1 MDFEYRSFPNQ
12 VYFGDGKISIL
23 DEIVKNFKKVL
34 LIAEDRLKPQVEP
47 LKAARPAGS
56 VVHISNVIQHVP
68 ETLVKEAQETLE
80 KENPGVLVSIGGGSS
95 VGLAKALARETHLP
109 IVAVPTTFAGSEQ
122 TNIWGITTEGGKTTG
137 RSDWVLPRVVIY
149 DPSLTLTMPK
159 PLAVT
164 SAMNAMAHLME
175 AIYSPTGNPITRHHS
190 LLGIEKLKKGLQEI
204 ARNEALTHEANEN
217 ILFGAYLAGKS
228 LCEVSMSL
236 HHKVAHVL
244 GGIFGLDHARVHT
257 VLQSYV
263 LSYQWPHLTSS
274 IQKDFQQVLGEDPAH
289 ALKDLAARAGGP
301 TTLES
306 IGFKRHSIDE
316 AVDAVMAKPY
326 DNPAPIT
333 KEGITGLLTHAL
345 EGTLM
350 ES

>member
-23 DEIVKNFKKVL
+23 DEIVKDFKKVL
-34 LIAEDRLKPQVEP
+34 LIAEDRLRPQVEP

-56 VVHISNVIQHVP
+56 VVHISKVIQHVP
-68 ETLVKEAQETLE
+68 ETLVKETREILE
-80 KENPGVLVSIGGGSS
+80 KENPDVLVSIGGGSS
-95 VGLAKALARETHLP
+95 LGLAKALALETHLP

-122 TNIWGITTEGGKTTG
+122 TNIWGITTAEGKTTG

-149 DPSLTLTMPK
+149 DPDLTLTMPK

-164 SAMNAMAHLME
+164 SAMNAMAHLVE
-175 AIYSPTGNPITRHHS
+175 AIYSPTGNPITRHHA

-204 ARNEALTHEANEN
+204 AGNDGLTREANKN

-244 GGIFGLDHARVHT
+244 GGTFGLDHAQVHT

-263 LSYQWPHLTSS
+263 LSYQWPYLTSS
-274 IQKDFQQVLGEDPAH
+274 IQEDFRQVLGEDPAR
-289 ALKDLAARAGGP
+289 ALKDLAEQAGSL
-301 TTLES
+301 TTLER
-306 IGFKRHSIDE
+306 IGFKRQSIE
-316 AVDAVMAKPY
+316 KAVVTITAKPY

-333 KEGITGLLTHAL
+333 REGMTNLLTHAFN
-345 EGTLM
+345 GTLM